1 MLDSLLNNKKEEYTV
16 SISTKTGDK
25 GETSLWSGERVSKDD
40 IRVEAYG
47 TVDELNA
54 FLSETNYYLKSHQ
67 VKKIINEVQNDLF
80 KVAGELASK
89 SKPYKYPI
97 QEEDVLKITNYV
109 YAFENR
115 LNLKGFVIPGKTLQS
130 AKLDIC
136 RTIARRAERRIIAL
150 DKKEPVPE
158 PLKKYVN
165 RLSDLLFILARFEE
179 YIEDKIEFKKW

>member
-1 MLDSLLNNKKEEYTV
+1 MV
-16 SISTKTGDK
+16 SITTKTGDK

-47 TVDELNA
+47 TIDELNS
-54 FLSETNYYLKSHQ
+54 FLSEANYYLKSHE
-67 VKKIINEVQNDLF
+67 VKKIINEVQNNLF

-89 SKPYKYPI
+89 SKTYKYPI

-109 YAFENR
+109 HVFENR
-115 LNLKGFVIPGKTLQS
+115 LNLNSFVIPGRTVQS

-136 RTIARRAERRIIAL
+136 RTIARRAERRIISL
-150 DKKEPVPE
+150 DKKEQLSE

-165 RLSDLLFILARFEE
+165 RLSDLLFVLARFEE
-179 YIEDKIEFKKW
+179 YIEDKIEFKKWWGN